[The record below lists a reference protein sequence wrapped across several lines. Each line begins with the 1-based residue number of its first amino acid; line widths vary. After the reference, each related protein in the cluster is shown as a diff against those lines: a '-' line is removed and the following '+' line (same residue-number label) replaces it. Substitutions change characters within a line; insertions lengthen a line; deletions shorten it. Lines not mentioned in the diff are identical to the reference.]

1 MENYYSIDRLL
12 KNVNVLQVG
21 ISKIQLLLYI
31 VIQKMRKD
39 LKQKNKTLTKREHLF
54 KDYTSNYNVDV
65 LNCFNLELRLKDT
78 ESAIKNKL
86 KKIFSELTRFKF
98 GDNTSFSV

>member
-21 ISKIQLLLYI
+21 TSKIQLLLYI

-39 LKQKNKTLTKREHLF
+39 FEQKN
-54 KDYTSNYNVDV
+54 
-65 LNCFNLELRLKDT
+65 
-78 ESAIKNKL
+78 
-86 KKIFSELTRFKF
+86 
-98 GDNTSFSV
+98 

>member
-21 ISKIQLLLYI
+21 TRKIQLLLYI

-39 LKQKNKTLTKREHLF
+39 FEQKNKTLTKREYLF
-54 KDYTSNYNVDV
+54 KDYASNYNADV
-65 LNCFNLELRLKDT
+65 LNCFLNYDLK
-78 ESAIKNKL
+78 ILNCK
-86 KKIFSELTRFKF
+86 
-98 GDNTSFSV
+98 